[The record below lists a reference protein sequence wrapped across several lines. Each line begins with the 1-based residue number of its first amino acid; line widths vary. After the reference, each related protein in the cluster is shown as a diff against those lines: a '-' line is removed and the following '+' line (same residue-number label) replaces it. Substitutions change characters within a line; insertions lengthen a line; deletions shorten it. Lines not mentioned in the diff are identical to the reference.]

1 MKRIFLTL
9 GLAAAL
15 LGPLAPAARA
25 WGFFGHRVITQVAV
39 YQLPAGMQ
47 AFYYR
52 HLPELVRL
60 CTAPDERRNQDK
72 TEATRHFI
80 DMDHYSEDNPFAK
93 VPREYEAAQEKFSA
107 DTLRKYGTVPWTVIE
122 TKNKLVSAF
131 SERDTAGI
139 VLYSAELAHYVE
151 DAFVPLH
158 TTVNYDGQ
166 LTNQAGLH
174 SLWESQLPER
184 YIQTY
189 KLDVPANGEG
199 AKVLKNPL
207 EAIWLVVQN
216 SYGFLTAT
224 FDLETK
230 ASKGFTPQTK
240 YTYAHRFG
248 KTQRRYSDAFA
259 DEYNKLVGGQVDYR
273 MRTAAPMVASFWLTA
288 WQEAGRPDLG
298 KLMAPPK
305 LRKGEQD
312 SLEVQLRAYKANTL
326 PKDQLLLAM
335 QKEKKAAAVDD
346 VKAADPNEALP
357 PPPPEPAPIEPGGAT
372 IKVPAPAAP
381 AKVKTK
387 TKGAA
392 GTEKSKSKPLDW

>member
-1 MKRIFLTL
+1 MKKLVLSL

-15 LGPLAPAARA
+15 LGPLAPAAHA
-25 WGFFGHRVITQVAV
+25 WGFFGHRVITQIAV
-39 YQLPAGMQ
+39 YELPTTMQ

-52 HLPELVRL
+52 HMPELVRL

-80 DMDHYSEDNPFAK
+80 DIDHYGEENPFAK
-93 VPREYEAAQEKFSA
+93 MPRDYESAQQKFTA
-107 DTLRKYGTVPWTVIE
+107 DTLRKYGTVPWTVLDQRE
-122 TKNKLVSAF
+122 NLVKAF
-131 SERDTAGI
+131 QERDTTAI
-139 VLYSAELAHYVE
+139 IKFSAELAHYVE

-184 YIQTY
+184 FILSYKFSGEPAAAPKNPQDNIWETIQT
-189 KLDVPANGEG
+189 
-199 AKVLKNPL
+199 
-207 EAIWLVVQN
+207 

-224 FDLETK
+224 FDLESK
-230 ASKGFTPQTK
+230 VSKGFTPQTK

-273 MRTAAPMVASFWLTA
+273 MRTAAPAVASFWMSA

-298 KLMAPPK
+298 GLMAPAK
-305 LRKGEQD
+305 LRKDERD
-312 SLEVQLRAYKANTL
+312 SLDLQLKAFKANTL
-326 PKDQLLLAM
+326 PQEQLLLA
-335 QKEKKAAAVDD
+335 QRKEKKVEAPDD
-346 VKAADPNEALP
+346 IKAADANEALP
-357 PPPPEPAPIEPGGAT
+357 PPPPEPEPAAT
-372 IKVPAPAAP
+372 VTAPAAP
-381 AKVKTK
+381 ATKVKVK

-392 GTEKSKSKPLDW
+392 GTEKTKTKP

>member
-1 MKRIFLTL
+1 
-9 GLAAAL
+9 
-15 LGPLAPAARA
+15 APAARA

-39 YQLPAGMQ
+39 YELPGSMQ

-60 CTAPDERRNQDK
+60 CTAPDERRTKDP
-72 TEATRHFI
+72 TEETRHFI
-80 DMDHYSEDNPFAK
+80 DLDHYSEDNPFAK
-93 VPREYEAAQEKFSA
+93 VPRAYEAAQEKFTA
-107 DTLRKYGTVPWTVIE
+107 DTLRKYGTVPWTVLE

-131 SERDTAGI
+131 SERDTAAI
-139 VLYSAELAHYVE
+139 VRYSAELAHYVE

-166 LTNQAGLH
+166 LTNQTGLH
-174 SLWESQLPER
+174 GLWESQLPER
-184 YIQTY
+184 FLPTY
-189 KLDVPANGEG
+189 KLDGPKGEEV
-199 AKVLKNPL
+199 KVLKDPL
-207 EAIWLVVQN
+207 ESIWLVIQN

-230 ASKGFTPQTK
+230 ASKDFTPQTK
-240 YTYAHRFG
+240 YTYSHRFG

-259 DEYNKLVGGQVDYR
+259 DAYNKLVGGQVDYR

-312 SLEVQLRAYKANTL
+312 SLAVQLKAFKANTL
-326 PKDQLLLAM
+326 PQDQLLLAQ
-335 QKEKKAAAVDD
+335 QKEKKAAVVDEI
-346 VKAADPNEALP
+346 KAADPNEALP
-357 PPPPEPAPIEPGGAT
+357 PPPPEPIQPGGAIIT
-372 IKVPAPAAP
+372 APAAAP

-392 GTEKSKSKPLDW
+392 GTEKSKNKPASW